1 MDSNKFFH
9 LFLFLTVAF
18 AMASCEE
25 DRLEPGVPAFIK
37 IEHIDLETNYQLQG
51 TNSHKITDVW
61 VYADDQSVGV
71 FELPAVVPVLKNG
84 NAKLRLEAGIKLNG
98 ITTTRSNSPFFEPVI
113 LDPFNFIPD
122 SIVLINPTVT
132 YRPTTEFVWLED
144 FEGST
149 ISIDTVNLLSSVNIE
164 KTEMGS
170 AFEGNYSGV
179 INLTSEN
186 NTFEAASFEAFV
198 LPTGGR
204 PVFLELNYKNDYNFS
219 VGIFAQSS
227 GEIIKKEI
235 IFLVPQENWNKI
247 YINLTDKLS
256 DSPNAT
262 DFKIFFRTVLSEQ
275 HESAEIYL
283 DNIKVMYR

>member
-71 FELPAVVPVLKNG
+71 FELPAIVPVLKNG

-98 ITTTRSNSPFFEPVI
+98 IKTTRSNNPFFEPVI
-113 LDPFNFIPD
+113 MDPYNFIPD
-122 SIVLINPTVT
+122 SIVVINPTVT

-164 KTEMGS
+164 KTEMGIGCDKS
-170 AFEGNYSGV
+170 HV
-179 INLTSEN
+179 RKQHL
-186 NTFEAASFEAFV
+186 
-198 LPTGGR
+198 R
-204 PVFLELNYKNDYNFS
+204 
-219 VGIFAQSS
+219 SS
-227 GEIIKKEI
+227 II
-235 IFLVPQENWNKI
+235 
-247 YINLTDKLS
+247 
-256 DSPNAT
+256 
-262 DFKIFFRTVLSEQ
+262 
-275 HESAEIYL
+275 
-283 DNIKVMYR
+283 